1 MTLALALA
9 TNRTRIGLSITLIED
24 LPLMMVIMAAMVLVL
39 SGLVIDL
46 GTGWPIGTATLGPAM
61 VAAGMVLGLLGV
73 EVLNVT

>member
-9 TNRTRIGLSITLIED
+9 TDRTRFGLSITLIED
-24 LPLMMVIMAAMVLVL
+24 LPLVMVIMAALVLVL

-46 GTGWPIGTATLGPAM
+46 GTGWPVGTATLGPAAIA
-61 VAAGMVLGLLGV
+61 VGMVLGLLGV